1 MNKVESDFSGLQI
14 PFWGICKVNMV
25 RNIKNTHW
33 KTVLF
38 SGTEIVEVSHISDT
52 EVDFKTITWVNSWN
66 TFQLSIEDFSR
77 FFEQIEW
84 PKEEGTNPWSNMT
97 NGARL
102 GAAEVLQM
110 QRDSKNW

>member
-1 MNKVESDFSGLQI
+1 MNKVESNFSGLQI
-14 PFWGICKVNMV
+14 PSWGIYKVNMV
-25 RNIKNTHW
+25 RSIENIHW

-38 SGTEIVEVSHISDT
+38 SGTETVEVSRVSDT

-84 PKEEGTNPWSNMT
+84 PKEEDMNPWSDMT
-97 NGARL
+97 NNTRFS
-102 GAAEVLQM
+102 AAEVLQM